1 MAGMI
6 SAAAA
11 SSSIEDCVDAAVRL
25 KNWRS
30 RLRPPKNI
38 AAPRTSRTLPMIEPT
53 IEALTTSCRPAP
65 SAKRAMMS
73 SGAFPKVTLS
83 SPPMPGPER
92 TASSSVARPMSAA
105 VGMTPS
111 AEAKKV
117 GTAPSGRARAGG
129 GLHGARGRDA
139 SIGLVRRPPVA
150 LLATVLAVLLAPVAA
165 HAQAPRTVASEL
177 DALLAAGAID
187 QPHHDVWAESYDN
200 AKATLRQLHGT
211 RRRQLDA
218 VIANTRA
225 IANAGLLTPTRA
237 PLVFL
242 TLQRNR
248 AWWSEGPLLR
258 YGQREMFAGSQLVW
272 QYYPGQGL
280 QGLWLGT
287 FGRANGLFQQGG

>member
-73 SGAFPKVTLS
+73 SGALPKVTLS
-83 SPPMPGPER
+83 RPPMPGPER

-117 GTAPSGRARAGG
+117 ETAPAWTISKT
-129 GLHGARGRDA
+129 
-139 SIGLVRRPPVA
+139 I
-150 LLATVLAVLLAPVAA
+150 
-165 HAQAPRTVASEL
+165 
-177 DALLAAGAID
+177 AIRM
-187 QPHHDVWAESYDN
+187 
-200 AKATLRQLHGT
+200 KGT
-211 RRRQLDA
+211 
-218 VIANTRA
+218 
-225 IANAGLLTPTRA
+225 
-237 PLVFL
+237 
-242 TLQRNR
+242 
-248 AWWSEGPLLR
+248 SR
-258 YGQREMFAGSQLVW
+258 YGQ
-272 QYYPGQGL
+272 P
-280 QGLWLGT
+280 WLDLRNRRRST
-287 FGRANGLFQQGG
+287 EGRRLGRRAAQAQVGEGWWRLAWSARARR